1 MLAVLQTAR
10 RLLAEGNELLR
21 DGWQAKQSRG
31 KPTHYSVMGAMR
43 AAVDLAHPRD
53 RTRALTAAQRAIQA
67 AVDADRTRE
76 NGMAHLTVPVITRWE
91 SNPNTTLDDA
101 LRVYDAAIKNQ
112 GTVNTAVSKAK
123 GRK

>member
-1 MLAVLQTAR
+1 
-10 RLLAEGNELLR
+10 
-21 DGWQAKQSRG
+21 
-31 KPTHYSVMGAMR
+31 MGAMR